1 MENPAFLQKYFYENS
16 IGLLMRVKSFLKR
29 IGSGI
34 MSYQQTNGSTPKKPS
49 FIRMIEFVRN
59 FTRISQ
65 KRYRLYPIVV
75 GGLSVAIYT
84 RNEYTTFDVDLVYPN
99 YNFASRIF
107 DDMGF
112 IKEGRHWYS
121 EELEI
126 AVEIPDDVLAGD
138 MKKIVKLNLSDKKDD
153 YIFVIGIE
161 DLLIDRINALA
172 HWRSKED
179 GEWAERIYQ
188 AYKTKIDKDYLLAQA
203 KKNRIKDIIKYLLQN
218 DNLQIYLQ

>member
-1 MENPAFLQKYFYENS
+1 M
-16 IGLLMRVKSFLKR
+16 V
-29 IGSGI
+29 
-34 MSYQQTNGSTPKKPS
+34 
-49 FIRMIEFVRN
+49 EFVRD

-84 RNEYTTFDVDLVYPN
+84 RNEYSTFDVDMVYPN
-99 YNFASRIF
+99 YQLADKILNE
-107 DDMGF
+107 MKF

-126 AVEIPDDVLAGD
+126 AVEIPDHVLAGD
-138 MKKIVKLNLSDKKDD
+138 MKKVVKLSLSDKEDD
-153 YIFVIGIE
+153 YIFVIGVE
-161 DLLIDRINALA
+161 DLLIDRINALV

-188 AYKTKIDKDYLLAQA
+188 AYQEQIDKGYFIKKAGENLIEEQVQYLLLNNHLQ
-203 KKNRIKDIIKYLLQN
+203 KYLQ
-218 DNLQIYLQ
+218 